1 MHSHASGSF
10 FIFILESLDRT
21 SSTGVDTTQ
30 YTEEISTTKRDHE
43 TIGTTTD
50 AKISSYGTTTSVMT
64 TQGRTTIGRT
74 TPAIFTRPQS
84 TWPASTTQ
92 QQMET
97 TVGLQETTHFHTPS
111 TPEAEN
117 EIEHVDH
124 RDNKVET
131 DSENELEHEYEQTA
145 GVDTDSHLPIPES
158 EPPYYPLPPPTIR
171 SINHNGGRIS
181 SEAEERTAM
190 IIGIVAGAL
199 IAVILV
205 ILLLLWLKSN
215 GDRTYKTD
223 HDKGLAYGH
232 GPNAALLGNNASTMQ
247 SRHQNFNGSNAPIN
261 GSMRNGNDKAGGQL
275 PGLVPQKPKKRDS
288 KDIKEWYV

>member
-1 MHSHASGSF
+1 M
-10 FIFILESLDRT
+10 DRT
-21 SSTGVDTTQ
+21 SSTVAETTRF
-30 YTEEISTTKRDHE
+30 TDEISTTKRDPE

-50 AKISSYGTTTSVMT
+50 ARTTSYGTTSSTSMMTTPGRT
-64 TQGRTTIGRT
+64 TQGRTT
-74 TPAIFTRPQS
+74 PAIVTRTHS
-84 TWPASTTQ
+84 TWPASTTTQ

-117 EIEHVDH
+117 EIEHIDN

-131 DSENELEHEYEQTA
+131 DAENELEPENEHEHT
-145 GVDTDSHLPIPES
+145 GDVDSDSHLPAPEP
-158 EPPYYPLPPPTIR
+158 EPPYYPLPPPTVR
-171 SINHNGGRIS
+171 PKNRNGGRITT
-181 SEAEERTAM
+181 EAEERTAM

-223 HDKGLAYGH
+223 HDKGMAYGH
-232 GPNAALLGNNASTMQ
+232 GPNAALLGNAANAMP
-247 SRHQNFNGSNAPIN
+247 SRHHNLNGSNAPLN
-261 GSMRNGNDKAGGQL
+261 GSMRNGSDKVAGPL